1 MTKPAIRAR
10 DAKRGLNIIAD
21 ELQENA
27 LREGR
32 SLSRN
37 QALSQAGNE
46 FGVGIKGELG
56 LASMTIREALAR
68 EARFLGISMPLAS
81 VMDSETRANLSEATD
96 QAQNVISPL
105 ISQVGGEMEEAGQIL
120 RRQEMNPLRQVE
132 QNKLLGVPVGQ

>member
-37 QALSQAGNE
+37 QALSQARNE